1 MDNNKLEFELQKS
14 KQECGRL
21 KKGKE
26 EWQDKADLEGDELE
40 RYKSLVNTVQQECA
54 DKSNNYE
61 AKVFKFIFRF
71 TSYKS
76 RLKSSKNS

>member
-1 MDNNKLEFELQKS
+1 MDNNKLEFDLEKS

-26 EWQDKADLEGDELE
+26 EWQDRADLDGDELE

-61 AKVFKFIFRF
+61 AKVLMLLLQI
-71 TSYKS
+71 YE
-76 RLKSSKNS
+76 L